1 MVDHVGVILG
11 LVVAVAATTLWLG
24 VQVARRPAPPPQPA
38 GEEAPADASP
48 VGLRLLGTLL
58 LFVVW
63 QALALLLVLWA
74 LAAREVGPAAAAGLV
89 LPALVGFGFAWR
101 KGVLKW

>member
-1 MVDHVGVILG
+1 MLVDHVGVILG

-48 VGLRLLGTLL
+48 V
-58 LFVVW
+58 
-63 QALALLLVLWA
+63 
-74 LAAREVGPAAAAGLV
+74 
-89 LPALVGFGFAWR
+89 
-101 KGVLKW
+101 

>member
-1 MVDHVGVILG
+1 MMDHVGVIVG
-11 LVVAVAATTLWLG
+11 LVVVLAATTLWLG
-24 VQVARRPAPPPQPA
+24 LQVDRRPTPTAPRDEDPA
-38 GEEAPADASP
+38 AETSP

-58 LFVVW
+58 IFVVW

-74 LAAREVGPAAAAGLV
+74 LAFREVGLAAAAGLI